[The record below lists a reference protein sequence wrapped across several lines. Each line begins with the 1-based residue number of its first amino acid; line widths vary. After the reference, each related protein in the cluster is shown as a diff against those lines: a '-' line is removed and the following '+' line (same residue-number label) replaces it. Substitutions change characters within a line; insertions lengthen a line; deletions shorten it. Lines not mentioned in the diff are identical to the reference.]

1 MGQRASD
8 GSAAVP
14 MARDAS
20 PETTG
25 ERSSSQAGPTRS
37 PAGAPAGGLAAERLA
52 RQFRG
57 KWVVDDV
64 SLGIGPGEV
73 VGLLG
78 PNGAG
83 KTTTF
88 HMILGLLR
96 PNRGRVL
103 LDDQEITRLPMY
115 MRARRGVGYLPQEA
129 SIFRR
134 LSVEENLLAVL
145 ELGPLRGDAT
155 KQRAEAL
162 LHEFGLTRVARTPGY
177 ALSGGERRRAEIA
190 RALASEPR
198 YMMLDEPFAGIDPI
212 AVSELQHLVV
222 RLRDKGIGVLMTD
235 HNVRETLQ
243 ITDRAYIISA
253 GRIFRHGTPSALAA
267 DADVRRVYLGEHFRL
282 N

>member
-1 MGQRASD
+1 VSGGAVIRD
-8 GSAAVP
+8 GAAVERVEP
-14 MARDAS
+14 AS
-20 PETTG
+20 RVDD
-25 ERSSSQAGPTRS
+25 ERRTATSATV
-37 PAGAPAGGLAAERLA
+37 GLAADRLA

-57 KWVVDDV
+57 TWVVDDV
-64 SLGIGPGEV
+64 TLSIAPGEI

-96 PNRGRVL
+96 PQRGRVH
-103 LDDQEITRLPMY
+103 LDGRDITRLPMY

-134 LSVEENLLAVL
+134 MTVEENLLAVL
-145 ELGPLRGDAT
+145 ELGQAGGAGIR
-155 KQRAEAL
+155 QRAEAL
-162 LHEFGLTRVARTPGY
+162 LHEFGLTRVASTQGF

-253 GRIFRHGTPSALAA
+253 GRIFRHGTPSELAA
-267 DADVRRVYLGEHFRL
+267 DAEVRRVYLGEHFRL